1 MKVIFMMS
9 EKRIYFDNN
18 ATTPVDPRV
27 LEAMLPYFTEKFGNA
42 ASNTHIFGW
51 DAAEAVDSARDQVA
65 SIIGAQANDIVFTS
79 GATESDNIALKGTLE
94 KYSDKGNHL
103 ITVKTEHKAVLDSAK
118 YLLEKGY
125 KVTFMDVG
133 EDGRVI
139 PEQLEEAITP
149 ETVLISVMFANNET
163 GVIHPIEEIGKIAAK
178 HDVFFHCDAT
188 QAIGK
193 VPVDV
198 EKLGIHLLS
207 MSGHKLYG
215 PKGIGVLYA
224 RSRNPKVRPNPVIHG
239 GGHEQKMR
247 SGSLNVPGIVGI
259 GTACE
264 ICVREMPAESVKLAN
279 LRDRL
284 ENGILERIEE
294 VYVNGSR
301 EHRIPNTSNI
311 SFNYIE
317 GESIMLTMKN
327 IAVSSGSACT
337 SASLS
342 KSYVLDAMGCTDAL
356 AHASLRFSL
365 GRFNTEEE
373 VDLVIESLVK
383 AVKRLREMS
392 PLYEMAQKG
401 IDLESVKWTEP
412 KHEH

>member
-1 MKVIFMMS
+1 MKVIVMMS

-51 DAAEAVDSARDQVA
+51 DAAEAVDKAREQVA

-103 ITVKTEHKAVLDSAK
+103 ITVKTEHKAILDSAK
-118 YLLEKGY
+118 YLMEKGY

-139 PEQLEEAITP
+139 PEKLEEAITP

-163 GVIHPIEEIGKIAAK
+163 GVIHPIEEIGKIAGK

-188 QAIGK
+188 QGIGK
-193 VPVDV
+193 VPIDV
-198 EKLGIHLLS
+198 QKLGIHLLS
-207 MSGHKLYG
+207 MSGHKIYG
-215 PKGIGVLYA
+215 PKGVGVLYA

-264 ICVREMPAESVKLAN
+264 ICEREMPAESVRLSN

-294 VYVNGSR
+294 AYVNGSR
-301 EHRIPNTSNI
+301 KHRIPNTSNI

-342 KSYVLDAMGCTDAL
+342 KSYVLDAMGCTDTL
-356 AHASLRFSL
+356 AHASLRFSI
-365 GRFNTEEE
+365 GRFNTEDE
-373 VDLVIESLVK
+373 VDYVIESLVT
-383 AVKRLREMS
+383 AVNRLREMS

-401 IDLESVKWTEP
+401 INLDSFKWTDP